1 MATSGG
7 KEASPE
13 TGLLI
18 TAGNSNTFDSNCRPT
33 SLRSAVSSD
42 FHHNSFHMDAG
53 IFDLRSNSPRPPIL
67 TS

>member
-1 MATSGG
+1 MATSG
-7 KEASPE
+7 KKASPE

-33 SLRSAVSSD
+33 RLRIAVSSD
-42 FHHNSFHMDAG
+42 FHHSSFDMDEG

-67 TS
+67 IS